1 MGRKSNRAKEKKLK
15 KKEDDSREAAMWAVI
30 DAANSLFDPMES
42 LQPFKTYSRNGID
55 VSISCQKVSELGDDI
70 IDWAYQLTKSNMQ
83 SLYEASEWGW
93 NDEEKKKEMTD
104 KKAWYLL
111 ARDTLNPASLLAVCH
126 FRFDVEDDVRVLY
139 CYEIQLCEEV
149 RRKGLGKFLMQ
160 ILELIAFKTSMEK
173 VMLTVFRHNV
183 ASQEFFVNKLKY
195 SVDETSPVLSVED
208 LVFDDLEGVS
218 YEILSKPV
226 KQAPPTAVKQAPP
239 TAIKQTPPTASHA
252 ITAKST

>member
-1 MGRKSNRAKEKKLK
+1 MGRKSNRAKVKKLQ
-15 KKEDDSREAAMWAVI
+15 KKEDESREAAMWAII
-30 DAANSLFDPMES
+30 DAANSLTDPMES

-55 VSISCQKVSELGDDI
+55 VTISCQKVSELDEQTV
-70 IDWAYQLTKSNMQ
+70 DWAYELTKNNMQ

-93 NDEEKKKEMTD
+93 NDEEKRKEMKD
-104 KKAWYLL
+104 KKAWYMIV
-111 ARDTLNPASLLAVCH
+111 RDRLNPARLLALVH

-160 ILELIAFKTSMEK
+160 ILELIAFKTNMEK

-183 ASQEFFVNKLKY
+183 ASQQFFVDKLKY

-208 LVFDDLEGVS
+208 LVFDDLEGLS
-218 YEILSKPV
+218 YQILSKPV
-226 KQAPPTAVKQAPP
+226 KQASVSSSTTTTTSPAAVSSSNINK
-239 TAIKQTPPTASHA
+239 
-252 ITAKST
+252 